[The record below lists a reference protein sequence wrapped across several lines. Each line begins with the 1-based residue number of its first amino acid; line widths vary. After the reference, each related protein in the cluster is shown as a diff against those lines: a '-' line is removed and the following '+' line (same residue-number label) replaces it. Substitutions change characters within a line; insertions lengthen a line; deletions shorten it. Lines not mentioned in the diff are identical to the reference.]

1 MPSRRPATSPIFGL
15 NRLVSAIGEVKW
27 GETVGVRHLL
37 RLRHATELLRERN
50 EIPESASPVL
60 LLSSGAG
67 FTEELRD
74 EAARSG
80 EVGLLTPADL
90 YTGVRVSSSVTI
102 R

>member
-67 FTEELRD
+67 FTEDLAAQPGRRD
-74 EAARSG
+74 
-80 EVGLLTPADL
+80 DL
-90 YTGVRVSSSVTI
+90 CVVRA
-102 R
+102 

>member
-1 MPSRRPATSPIFGL
+1 
-15 NRLVSAIGEVKW
+15 VSAIGEVKW

-67 FTEELRD
+67 FTEDL
-74 EAARSG
+74 AAQPGRCD
-80 EVGLLTPADL
+80 DL
-90 YTGVRVSSSVTI
+90 CVVRA
-102 R
+102 